1 MSMTKPTVFQ
11 PRYTITSRLLANIKR
26 ITELVT
32 ELNHRHFSKVV
43 LLEFELRAREVSA
56 HSSTSIEGNPL
67 PLTEVKK
74 IMKHA
79 PEHVRDSEREVLNYN
94 HALERLNV
102 LLQQGKNSFK
112 LELVEWIDLKLI
124 LDIQKM
130 VTAKLIDKL
139 RSGKLRQEP
148 VLVNNPQTRQPIYF
162 PPDHQDVPC
171 LIDDLLKYV
180 NENKTKLDP
189 LIIAGIF
196 HKQFVIIHPFVDGNG
211 RTARLATKVL
221 LAGMG
226 LNTFNLFSFENY
238 YNQNVTKY
246 FQNVGLV
253 GNYYD
258 LKDTIDFTSW
268 LEYFTDGIIDE
279 LLRVG
284 DELVKSNSTPATTL
298 QSYHRIIIDYIKKHG
313 FIKDSDYAH
322 LTARA
327 RPTRNLDFKKLINL
341 GLAEKQGK
349 GKATYYVLKN
359 KP

>member
-1 MSMTKPTVFQ
+1 MIVYYMSMAQPTMFQ
-11 PRYTITSRLLANIKR
+11 PRHTITPRLLANIKH
-26 ITELVT
+26 IAELVT

-43 LLEFELRAREVSA
+43 LLDFERRAREVSA

-94 HALERLNV
+94 RALEHLNT
-102 LLQQGKNSFK
+102 LLKQGKHSF
-112 LELVEWIDLKLI
+112 DLKLI
-124 LDIQKM
+124 LDTQKT
-130 VTAKLIDKL
+130 VTAGLIDNY

-162 PPDHQDVPC
+162 PPDHQDVSR
-171 LIDDLLKYV
+171 LTADLLRYV
-180 NENKTKLDP
+180 NENRTKLDP

-196 HKQFVIIHPFVDGNG
+196 HKQFVTIHPFIDGNG

-246 FQNVGLV
+246 FQNVGLI

-258 LKDTIDFTSW
+258 LKDAIDFTSW

-284 DELVKSNSTPATTL
+284 GELVKSNSTPATKL
-298 QSYHRIIIDYIKKHG
+298 QSYHHVVIDYIKKHE
-313 FIKDSDYAH
+313 FIKDSDYAL
-322 LTARA
+322 LTKRA
-327 RPTRNLDFKKLINL
+327 RPTRNLDFKKLIEL
-341 GLAEKQGK
+341 GLIEKQGQ
-349 GKATYYVLKN
+349 GKATYYVLKD
-359 KP
+359 KS